1 MLRVKNPPLVPTT
14 WLMVTLMVVDPPSCE
29 AHMIV
34 VSDVHA
40 VDEHT
45 AASDAVGLGSQIPKF
60 MPLKVKLVPLPKLA
74 GAFAA
79 AEPIVSTGAAVA
91 TPSAAA
97 LGPTLIGPHTVF
109 AGAEKGKERTVVR
122 QPAPQRANQRCRAT
136 DAGDDRGLCT
146 HSRWKHAFDRRC
158 RDPDARGALR
168 RADGRRGRCAG
179 RAEV

>member
-1 MLRVKNPPLVPTT
+1 
-14 WLMVTLMVVDPPSCE
+14 MVTLTVVDPPSCE

-97 LGPTLIGPHTVF
+97 LGPTLPIR
-109 AGAEKGKERTVVR
+109 RTKAT
-122 QPAPQRANQRCRAT
+122 PAQI
-136 DAGDDRGLCT
+136 
-146 HSRWKHAFDRRC
+146 
-158 RDPDARGALR
+158 
-168 RADGRRGRCAG
+168 GRRPYRPC
-179 RAEV
+179 

>member
-1 MLRVKNPPLVPTT
+1 MLRGKSPPLVPTT

-34 VSDVHA
+34 VDDVHA

-79 AEPIVSTGAAVA
+79 AEPIVSTGAA
-91 TPSAAA
+91 AAKRPRR
-97 LGPTLIGPHTVF
+97 L
-109 AGAEKGKERTVVR
+109 R
-122 QPAPQRANQRCRAT
+122 
-136 DAGDDRGLCT
+136 
-146 HSRWKHAFDRRC
+146 SDRRC
-158 RDPDARGALR
+158 RSSPTTKPTPAQMCGGLTVHA
-168 RADGRRGRCAG
+168 
-179 RAEV
+179 

>member
-1 MLRVKNPPLVPTT
+1 MEGAHSSALELHNARAPSPAPTLPIPPHQADAGADHAAALPSMLRGKSPPLVPTT

-45 AASDAVGLGSQIPKF
+45 AASDAVGLGSEIPKF
-60 MPLKVKLVPLPKLA
+60 MPLKVKLVPLPTLA

-97 LGPTLIGPHTVF
+97 LGPTLIGPRTVF
-109 AGAEKGKERTVVR
+109 AEAEKDRS
-122 QPAPQRANQRCRAT
+122 APSYVSQL
-136 DAGDDRGLCT
+136 G
-146 HSRWKHAFDRRC
+146 S
-158 RDPDARGALR
+158 DPI
-168 RADGRRGRCAG
+168 
-179 RAEV
+179 

>member
-1 MLRVKNPPLVPTT
+1 MLRVKSPPLVPTT
-14 WLMVTLMVVDPPSCE
+14 WVIVTLAAALMAVDPPSCG

-45 AASDAVGLGSQIPKF
+45 AASDAVGLRSTQVPKF
-60 MPLKVKLVPLPKLA
+60 MPLKVKLVPLPRLA

-97 LGPTLIGPHTVF
+97 LGPTLIGPRTVF
-109 AGAEKGKERTVVR
+109 AEAEKDRS
-122 QPAPQRANQRCRAT
+122 APSNVNEL
-136 DAGDDRGLCT
+136 G
-146 HSRWKHAFDRRC
+146 S
-158 RDPDARGALR
+158 DPI
-168 RADGRRGRCAG
+168 
-179 RAEV
+179 